1 MNIQAG
7 VWFCPVR
14 HIEKK
19 LTAKEPGFAKAVPG
33 DAVANGRPLAS
44 IACFSGG
51 SGGKCR
57 SHAGQYFGS
66 QMDFGVLIYGL
77 ME

>member
-7 VWFCPVR
+7 VLFCPVR

-19 LTAKEPGFAKAVPG
+19 LAAEEPGFAEAVPG
-33 DAVANGRPLAS
+33 DSVANGRPLAS
-44 IACFSGG
+44 IARFSGV

-66 QMDFGVLIYGL
+66 QIDFGVLIYGL